1 MRPKAKFL
9 TASVGAA
16 ALLAACGS
24 KTATTSTTAGKA
36 PTTTTTAAP
45 TYALTG
51 MPQVPGG
58 PNPNRPPLMV
68 KIDNAPQ
75 AWPQSGID
83 HADVVYEEEV
93 EGGLTRYMA
102 VFQSQNAAKVGPI
115 RSIRGTDA
123 ALAAQTGGLIAY
135 SGGIPTF
142 IADMQATGVVDVGA
156 NLAGSAYYRDNGRPE
171 PHNLYSSTAALYKAA
186 GGRGSTPHALFAYA
200 KSGTNEPASLS
211 KAATS
216 FTINISG
223 AVSDTWTYNATSSDW
238 TKSING
244 TQMVTTS
251 GSPITATNVII
262 EYVNYVNTGFVDPA
276 GNPVPEAQL
285 VGSGNAEVAFGGRIA
300 AAQWAKSSPSAT
312 PVYTYTD
319 GKPVRI
325 LPGRT
330 WVIFAPVGA
339 SLTVQP

>member
-1 MRPKAKFL
+1 MHPKAKFVA
-9 TASVGAA
+9 ASVSAA

-24 KTATTSTTAGKA
+24 SPAASTTTSTRAS
-36 PTTTTTAAP
+36 TTTTAPPP

-51 MPQVPGG
+51 LPQVPGG

-83 HADVVYEEEV
+83 HTDIVYEEQV
-93 EGGLTRYMA
+93 EGGLTRYMV

-115 RSIRGTDA
+115 RSVRATDA
-123 ALAAQTGGLIAY
+123 ALAAQTGGLLAY

-142 IADMQATGVVDVGA
+142 VADVRATGVVDVGA
-156 NLAGSAYYRDNGRPE
+156 NLAGSAYYRDYSRPE

-186 GGRGSTPHALFAYA
+186 GGRGSTPHALFSYVRP
-200 KSGTNEPASLS
+200 GTSEPAALS
-211 KAATS
+211 KPASAFS
-216 FTINISG
+216 IAISG
-223 AVSDTWTYNATSSDW
+223 AVTDTWTYNSANSDW

-244 TQMVTTS
+244 TQVTTTS

-285 VGSGNAEVAFGGRIA
+285 VGSGTGEVAFGGRIA
-300 AAQWAKSSPSAT
+300 TAKWAKPSEAAVPT
-312 PVYTYTD
+312 YTYSN
-319 GKPVRI
+319 GQPVKV

-330 WVIFAPVGA
+330 WVIFAPIGA
-339 SLTVQP
+339 TLSVQG

>member
-1 MRPKAKFL
+1 MHPKAKFF
-9 TASVGAA
+9 AAAVGAA

-24 KTATTSTTAGKA
+24 KSGATTTSTAKA
-36 PTTTTTAAP
+36 STTTTAAP
-45 TYALTG
+45 PTYALTG
-51 MPQVPGG
+51 LPQVPGG

-83 HADVVYEEEV
+83 HADVVYEEQV
-93 EGGLTRYMA
+93 EGGLTRYMV
-102 VFQSQNAAKVGPI
+102 VFQSQDAAKVGPI

-142 IADMQATGVVDVGA
+142 IAEVQATGVVDVGA
-156 NLAGSAYYRDNGRPE
+156 NLAGSAYYRDYSRPA

-186 GGRGSTPHALFAYA
+186 GGRGSTPHALFGYA
-200 KSGTNEPASLS
+200 KPGTSEPANLS
-211 KAATS
+211 KSTTS
-216 FTINISG
+216 FTITISG
-223 AVSDTWTYNATSSDW
+223 AVSDTWTYNATNSDW

-244 TQMVTTS
+244 TQVATTS

-300 AAQWAKSSPSAT
+300 AAKWAKSSPSAV
-312 PVYTYTD
+312 PVYTFTD
-319 GKPVRI
+319 GTPVRV

-330 WVIFAPVGA
+330 WVIFAPIGA